1 MLSSCA
7 QLLRLRFHKVLNKEL
22 ALGGLM
28 IWLMALQAKPNT
40 IFRINRAALKMAT
53 PTPPRFR
60 VTC

>member
-40 IFRINRAALKMAT
+40 IFA
-53 PTPPRFR
+53 
-60 VTC
+60 